1 MMIFKVVTKFEVIS
15 SLTII
20 LNPKIFQW
28 VEGPQQ
34 ARADRRLRCGEE
46 QQSCK
51 VLG

>member
-1 MMIFKVVTKFEVIS
+1 MMIFKVVTKKFEVIS

-34 ARADRRLRCGEE
+34 
-46 QQSCK
+46 
-51 VLG
+51 V

>member
-1 MMIFKVVTKFEVIS
+1 MIFKVVTKFEVIS

-34 ARADRRLRCGEE
+34 ARADRADEMCRKL
-46 QQSCK
+46 K
-51 VLG
+51 VWKLD